1 MEPGFHTY
9 FHASFLSRCHPPS
22 FTECGCCVD
31 DPRPF
36 LVLLS
41 KQDVPVFPLPCCL
54 DPRFVRSVGEQVFM
68 MCSAHI
74 SSGGGGDQ
82 CWHEQTGLLYT
93 CFIVH
98 RLALCRPC
106 PNTTYYAFDILFL
119 TCHVSVEKRI
129 PRVCV
134 KGNMSMVFQ
143 RFSLN
148 TAFTKTF
155 LCISRLVLCTA
166 SLGVISL
173 SCSTTSSRITS
184 TIPSVHATHTE
195 RSFAPGEYQR
205 YVDYTRAGPLY
216 GRRSRNKPHATKST
230 CIYHSICLG
239 QCDGGAPC
247 RSSHLPA

>member
-1 MEPGFHTY
+1 MSKCLRCARRTFH
-9 FHASFLSRCHPPS
+9 R
-22 FTECGCCVD
+22 G
-31 DPRPF
+31 R
-36 LVLLS
+36 
-41 KQDVPVFPLPCCL
+41 
-54 DPRFVRSVGEQVFM
+54 
-68 MCSAHI
+68 
-74 SSGGGGDQ
+74 GDQ

-98 RLALCRPC
+98 KLALCRPC

>member
-1 MEPGFHTY
+1 MSKCLRCARRTFH
-9 FHASFLSRCHPPS
+9 R
-22 FTECGCCVD
+22 G
-31 DPRPF
+31 R
-36 LVLLS
+36 
-41 KQDVPVFPLPCCL
+41 
-54 DPRFVRSVGEQVFM
+54 
-68 MCSAHI
+68 
-74 SSGGGGDQ
+74 GDQ

-98 RLALCRPC
+98 KLALCRPC
-106 PNTTYYAFDILFL
+106 PNTTYYTFDILFL

-143 RFSLN
+143 RISLN

-184 TIPSVHATHTE
+184 TIPSVHATHTKIVCSRLSSALRGLHTCRPSLWSSIE
-195 RSFAPGEYQR
+195 EQATWHQKYLHLSF
-205 YVDYTRAGPLY
+205 
-216 GRRSRNKPHATKST
+216 
-230 CIYHSICLG
+230 
-239 QCDGGAPC
+239 
-247 RSSHLPA
+247 HLSWTV